1 MILDAARGRAAD
13 FRAVFRIAPF
23 RIYQTG
29 AILMTLGFWMQRVGV
44 GWLIWRMTGSEAW
57 LGLVAF
63 AELFPA
69 ILTGLAGGG
78 IADRSSAPVVLFWG
92 NLALVGVSAALLA
105 LSLAGGLT
113 PGMVLVLMVL
123 VGGISGLILPARL
136 SMATFLVPVTL
147 LPTALAVNSTG
158 FNLSRFIGP
167 ALAAGIL
174 AFGPADWVFGFSML
188 GYGALSL
195 ALFRIRNATPQA
207 GRPARAAGD
216 NGSAWAVIRKLPATP
231 VIFGVIV
238 LQFATGVLIRPAM
251 ELFPAFAETVFD
263 RGAAGLGFLNAALGF
278 GAVLGAL
285 AFSRTRDVSAALRQ
299 IIGSA
304 VIFAV
309 ALLGFVATTHFA
321 LALMILVVHGAAMTS
336 SNIAA
341 LGFVQIN
348 TPLDRLGRV
357 LSLYAVVFRA
367 GPALGAFLFGMAAEH
382 MGLGPTG
389 LVFGLVGLAAILG
402 LGAFVIGRHRAGT
415 AGGWQG

>member
-29 AILMTLGFWMQRVGV
+29 AILMTLGFWMQRVAV

-92 NLALVGVSAALLA
+92 NLALVGVSATLLA

-207 GRPARAAGD
+207 GRPARAVGD
-216 NGSAWAVIRKLPATP
+216 NGS
-231 VIFGVIV
+231 
-238 LQFATGVLIRPAM
+238 
-251 ELFPAFAETVFD
+251 
-263 RGAAGLGFLNAALGF
+263 GLGGDPQAADHAGGF
-278 GAVLGAL
+278 RGDRAAICHRRSDPPGDGAV
-285 AFSRTRDVSAALRQ
+285 SRLCRD
-299 IIGSA
+299 
-304 VIFAV
+304 
-309 ALLGFVATTHFA
+309 
-321 LALMILVVHGAAMTS
+321 
-336 SNIAA
+336 
-341 LGFVQIN
+341 
-348 TPLDRLGRV
+348 RV
-357 LSLYAVVFRA
+357 
-367 GPALGAFLFGMAAEH
+367 
-382 MGLGPTG
+382 
-389 LVFGLVGLAAILG
+389 
-402 LGAFVIGRHRAGT
+402 
-415 AGGWQG
+415 